1 MKHIRKL
8 LTAALAA
15 LVLLT
20 AASLSAP
27 HAWAENYQDGVYSV
41 NLSFTGGSG
50 RIVWN
55 SPIQISVEYG
65 VPYATFVLSRSNGK
79 TPSVEWMEYNGTR
92 YKAERNDNN
101 HTVTFRNV
109 PLAALGTLKVSANTT
124 AMSAEHVIEYTL
136 YIEPSQIPLAAEP
149 EPEPEPTPE
158 PEPDPEPTPEPTP
171 DPTPAPTP
179 TPEPTPEP
187 EPVSPEPDPIE
198 NTEPDGP
205 SEADLTAFADGVAQ
219 AEQEIAA
226 LAEMYDMDAAREL
239 AEKAKADLAALT
251 YDPEKTLEENLQI
264 PAQIA
269 DELKEALSALDQPDS
284 PIEPDDNGETT
295 GADIAPAP
303 ETPEH
308 KGLSGWAIAGI
319 AAGVILVFLLIW
331 SKLASR
337 KE

>member
-41 NLSFTGGSG
+41 NMSFTGGTG
-50 RIVWN
+50 KVKWN
-55 SPIQISVEYG
+55 SPVTVSVEYG
-65 VPYATFVLSRSNGK
+65 VPYATFVLSKSNGD

-158 PEPDPEPTPEPTP
+158 PEP
-171 DPTPAPTP
+171 
-179 TPEPTPEP
+179 
-187 EPVSPEPDPIE
+187 EPVPPEPDPIE
-198 NTEPDGP
+198 NTEPNGP
-205 SEADLTAFADGVAQ
+205 SEADLTAFADSVAQ

-303 ETPEH
+303 ETPER

>member
-41 NLSFTGGSG
+41 NMSFTGGTG
-50 RIVWN
+50 KIKWN
-55 SPIQISVEYG
+55 SPVTVSVEYG
-65 VPYATFVLSRSNGK
+65 VPYATFVLSKSNGD

-158 PEPDPEPTPEPTP
+158 PEP
-171 DPTPAPTP
+171 
-179 TPEPTPEP
+179 
-187 EPVSPEPDPIE
+187 EPVPPEPDPIE
-198 NTEPDGP
+198 NTEPNGP
-205 SEADLTAFADGVAQ
+205 SEADLTAFADSVAQ